1 MIGANTIAGEF
12 TLLKYPTSLDPGE
25 DIEIKVDGNLVDL
38 TKSWLDFWSGYFT
51 AERVGCRDGQIFG
64 GNVILFFLDYLPGST
79 PTLKL
84 GPMPSASVNIIV
96 KMWANENFWASFDWD
111 DPEGAGWEEIV
122 TRTITIKSKAEAE
135 AVGLPWTWIALGGGA
150 IIAALIVSRVARR

>member
-1 MIGANTIAGEF
+1 MIGTNTIAGEF
-12 TLLKYPTSLDPGE
+12 TRLEYPKSLDQGQ

-51 AERVGCRDGQIFG
+51 AERVGYRDGQIFG
-64 GNVILFFLDYLPGST
+64 GNGTVIGPEWAQTLRLGS
-79 PTLKL
+79 
-84 GPMPSASVNIIV
+84 MPSASVNIIV
-96 KMWANENFWASFDWD
+96 KMWANEDFWASFDWD

-135 AVGLPWTWIALGGGA
+135 AEGLPWTWIALGGAAIVTA
-150 IIAALIVSRVARR
+150 IIVSQVSRR